1 MSRVRQRGLR
11 CVGLAIACLALAA
24 CSGGDEPTGS
34 PPAATPSSTGV
45 PTLSPLPVP
54 EDPPPSGRQ
63 VADMRQSSID
73 ASLGRMQVWIDNDT
87 THDVTPTR
95 IRYLDPRFRRPV
107 PGERLRTNPAQSER
121 GYPLTLPRRPRCDV
135 EAPAGSGT
143 LEIRYAGQVDRV
155 RVHDPTDVVGRYLAG
170 RCQELRLA
178 AVADLRWSDEVPAES
193 DELGARGTLTLL
205 VRPTGRPGHRLVIDH
220 VSGSHLL
227 GSVGGPAAWS
237 PRRTV
242 RGDDPPTRIDLPLL
256 PARCDGHAFAEGGN
270 ATAFRVAFVLDGE
283 PGEILLRM
291 SPEGMGNAL
300 GYAAHS
306 CGLDAGR

>member
-1 MSRVRQRGLR
+1 MLRQRGAHR
-11 CVGLAIACLALAA
+11 LAPA
-24 CSGGDEPTGS
+24 GD
-34 PPAATPSSTGV
+34 AVLDGV
-45 PTLSPLPVP
+45 PTLTPLPVP
-54 EDPPPSGRQ
+54 QDPPPSGRQ

-95 IRYLDPRFRRPV
+95 IVYRDPRFARPV
-107 PGERLRTNPAQSER
+107 PGERLRPNPAQSER
-121 GYPLTLPRRPRCDV
+121 GYPLTLPRRPRCDS
-135 EAPAGSGT
+135 EAPAGSGS
-143 LEIRYAGQVDRV
+143 LEVRYAGGVERV

-178 AVADLRWSDEVPAES
+178 AVADVRWSDEVPAES

-205 VRPTGRPGHRLVIDH
+205 VRPTGRPGHELVIDH

-227 GSVGGPAAWS
+227 GSVGGPQAWT

-300 GYAAHS
+300 GYAARS
-306 CGLDAGR
+306 CGLDADG